1 MKKILMALLIG
12 ATLFGCA
19 WVDPM
24 QQIQKSDDF
33 SIKEENVRQAVK
45 NREYMQLYNLISA
58 ANIPTQ
64 ILGMIDRNDRLAIIP
79 AERDSAN
86 YADFSHVI
94 HTALSRNLINRGFK
108 VVDLRYKTVEF
119 VSKKTQDQVEDTVD
133 KILVYTVYEGG
144 VLVSRGVGDV
154 KQFAAFQINLEVV
167 NPKTNLLLVSEPIM
181 GVSTNAINFDDYDVF
196 QSIELK
202 KCNPTLPIKGAF
214 PGTFTNEEPG
224 AGPSGFSLPKFP

>member
-1 MKKILMALLIG
+1 MKNILMALLIG

-19 WVDPM
+19 TYQPM
-24 QQIQKSDDF
+24 YTQQPNDTVITED
-33 SIKEENVRQAVK
+33 AVK
-45 NREYMQLYNLISA
+45 LAIRNRDYMQLHSLISA

-64 ILGMIDRNDRLAIIP
+64 ILGMIDRNDRLAVIP

-108 VVDLRYKTVEF
+108 VVDLRDKTLEF

-133 KILVYTVYEGG
+133 KILVYTVYESG
-144 VLVSRGVGDV
+144 VLASGEAG
-154 KQFAAFQINLEVV
+154 QTSQYAAFQINLEVV

-181 GVSTNAINFDDYDVF
+181 GVSANAMNANDYRIF
-196 QSIELK
+196 QSIELMD
-202 KCNPTLPIKGAF
+202 CNPALPIKAAS
-214 PGTFTNEEPG
+214 PSTAATDEQ
-224 AGPSGFSLPKFP
+224 PSGPMGLSLPKFP

>member
-19 WVDPM
+19 TNRPM
-24 QQIQKSDDF
+24 LIQKFDD
-33 SIKEENVRQAVK
+33 SGITEENVRQAVK
-45 NREYMQLYNLISA
+45 NRDYVQLYSLISV

-108 VVDLRYKTVEF
+108 VVDLRFKTVEF
-119 VSKKTQDQVEDTVD
+119 DSKKTQDQVANTVD

-144 VLVSRGVGDV
+144 VFVSRDAGAIR
-154 KQFAAFQINLEVV
+154 QLAAFHINLEVV

-181 GVSTNAINFDDYDVF
+181 GVSTNAINSKDYDVF

-202 KCNPTLPIKGAF
+202 KCNPTLPIKGASSSV
-214 PGTFTNEEPG
+214 FTNEEPL
-224 AGPSGFSLPKFP
+224 AGPLGFSLPKNP